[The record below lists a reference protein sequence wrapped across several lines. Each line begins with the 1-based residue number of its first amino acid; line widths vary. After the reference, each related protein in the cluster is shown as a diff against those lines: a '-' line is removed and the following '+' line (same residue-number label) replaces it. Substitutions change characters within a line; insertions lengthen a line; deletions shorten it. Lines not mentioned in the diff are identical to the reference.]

1 MMMDKSLLN
10 IHYLKYL
17 DAVWTDLVTYLPAG
31 QDLDTIKHWSAT
43 AANFV
48 ASLEF

>member
-1 MMMDKSLLN
+1 MISACFFDRESVMMVDKSLLN

-31 QDLDTIKHWSAT
+31 
-43 AANFV
+43 
-48 ASLEF
+48 